1 MKKLVYAL
9 IAAAMILLSGCQTA
23 GEVQHRI
30 VVHAIGIDGHEKGY
44 EVSYQVFSGG
54 APDGAPVDADESTV
68 VTLLTQGRTLF
79 ECEESLRLQTGKE
92 VFLGDAELIVVS
104 EELKDEKLTEF
115 LQYFRKSD
123 VYLGVNVVYCKGKA
137 KDTIGAKLEQGSAT
151 AILLRGVVEEA
162 IRNGRA
168 QSARIIEISN
178 ALERDNEAIAVPIL
192 SLEKDD
198 GSGKSSGGEEKGSDS
213 SGGGSGKDEG
223 EKSKDEDST
232 VSDTTI
238 GVFESQF
245 VTPDGAGDILDEDAV
260 MGIRLLRADVKT
272 MAIQVEVPQGIA
284 SVEISNIKIKR
295 KMALRDGIPE
305 LRVKINAIYDIRSFP
320 IGSEDE
326 EIRQAAQRELV
337 ALCQNGAQTLN
348 DGDILQIGKMLWKYE
363 TRFAE
368 NLGGDFSDV
377 IPKTS
382 VSVEVKL
389 EKY

>member
-1 MKKLVYAL
+1 M
-9 IAAAMILLSGCQTA
+9 LLLCGCGTTS
-23 GEVQHRI
+23 EVQRRI
-30 VVHAIGIDGHEKGY
+30 VVHALGIDSHEKGC

-68 VTLLTQGRTLF
+68 ITLLAQGRTLF

-92 VFLGDAELIVVS
+92 VFLGDAELIVIS
-104 EELKDEKLTEF
+104 EELKDENLMEF

-162 IRNGRA
+162 IKNGRA

-178 ALERDNEAIAVPIL
+178 ALVHDNEAIAVPVL

-198 GSGKSSGGEEKGSDS
+198 GTGKGSDGGEEKSSES
-213 SGGGSGKDEG
+213 SGGAEKDGK
-223 EKSKDEDST
+223 SRDEDST

-238 GVFESQF
+238 GVFESQL
-245 VTPDGAGDILDEDAV
+245 VTPDGAGDVIDENAV

-272 MAIQVEVPQGIA
+272 MAIQTEVPQGIA
-284 SVEISNIKIKR
+284 SVEISKVKIKR
-295 KMALRDGIPE
+295 KISLQDGIPV
-305 LRVKINAIYDIRSFP
+305 LRVKIEGIYDIRSFP
-320 IGSEDE
+320 IGSDEE
-326 EIRQAAQRELV
+326 EIRRAAQRELI
-337 ALCQNGAQTLN
+337 ALCQSGAETLA
-348 DGDILQIGKMLWKYE
+348 DGDILQIGKMLWRYE

-368 NLGGDFSDV
+368 NLGGDFSEV
-377 IPKTS
+377 IPKTA

-389 EKY
+389 EKH